1 MRIFFFIFL
10 SIIFS
15 CKNKKDKEITEKSE
29 VLKNQTIPETNSRIE
44 EIESISFRRTY
55 VGHENL
61 SDKDLE
67 ELYKSNPSLEI
78 YNPNSKIVKKLNQI
92 NFLKNADLLLS
103 KFENKKLKREYLDD
117 NKKIAL
123 TCNYDSLSN
132 AKIQL
137 SIEFENKRVIKT
149 IDFEGNNIV
158 GIRLRDIDND
168 NIKEV
173 LILTNYYIMN
183 GDNFLLTILK
193 YK

>member
-1 MRIFFFIFL
+1 MRIIFFIFL

-15 CKNKKDKEITEKSE
+15 CCKKENNEIIDKNE
-29 VLKNQTIPETNSRIE
+29 VLQNRTVPKINSGIK

-67 ELYKSNPSLEI
+67 ELYKSNPSLET
-78 YNPNSKIVKKLNQI
+78 YNSDSKIIKKLNQI
-92 NFLKNADLLLS
+92 NLLKNADLLLL
-103 KFENKKLKREYLDD
+103 KFEDKKLKREYLDI
-117 NKKIAL
+117 NKNIEI
-123 TCNYDSLSN
+123 TCKYDSSN
-132 AKIQL
+132 AAKIEL
-137 SIEFENKRVIKT
+137 SIELKNKKATKT
-149 IDFEGNNIV
+149 IDFKGNHII
-158 GIRLRDIDND
+158 GILLKDIDDD